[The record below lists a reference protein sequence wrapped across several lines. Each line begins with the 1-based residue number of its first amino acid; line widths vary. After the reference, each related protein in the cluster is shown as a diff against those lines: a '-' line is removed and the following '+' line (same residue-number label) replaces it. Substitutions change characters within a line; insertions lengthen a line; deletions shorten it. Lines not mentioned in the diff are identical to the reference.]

1 MHNINI
7 ISFIFFLA
15 DDHRVVL
22 RREGEGNDFINASYI
37 ASKCEQYW
45 PLDKQPKTFGDIT
58 VCSKSVECWA
68 DFTQTRLSISKVGSY
83 KTYYKSKI

>member
-7 ISFIFFLA
+7 ISFIFVLA

-37 ASKCEQYW
+37 AV
-45 PLDKQPKTFGDIT
+45 G
-58 VCSKSVECWA
+58 
-68 DFTQTRLSISKVGSY
+68 FTCCLFYSRLLNG
-83 KTYYKSKI
+83 

>member
-1 MHNINI
+1 MQDINTKT
-7 ISFIFFLA
+7 

-37 ASKCEQYW
+37 ANKCEQYW
-45 PLDKQPKTFGDIT
+45 PLDKQPKKFGDIT

-68 DFTQTRLSISKVGSY
+68 DFTQTRLSISKVKSY
-83 KTYYKSKI
+83 MQTIIYLLQLYSA